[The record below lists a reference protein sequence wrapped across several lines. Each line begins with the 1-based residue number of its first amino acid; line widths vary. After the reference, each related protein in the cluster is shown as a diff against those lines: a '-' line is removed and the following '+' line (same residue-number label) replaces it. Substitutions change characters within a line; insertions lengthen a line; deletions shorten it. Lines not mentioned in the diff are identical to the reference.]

1 MTGVYIFAGCVLL
14 FLVYLVICM
23 NHTAKLRHMSGLLLE
38 MLECT
43 EWADILEMLK
53 CPEYVEAVV
62 NACGVVLEEAG

>member
-1 MTGVYIFAGCVLL
+1 MTEVYIFAGCVIL
-14 FLVYLVICM
+14 FLVYLIICM
-23 NHTAKLRHMSGLLLE
+23 QHTAKLRHLSGLLLE
-38 MLECT
+38 MLACT

>member
-1 MTGVYIFAGCVLL
+1 MTGVYIFAGCVIL
-14 FLVYLVICM
+14 FLVYLIICM
-23 NHTAKLRHMSGLLLE
+23 AHTAKLRHMSGLLLE

>member
-1 MTGVYIFAGCVLL
+1 MAGVYIFAGCVIL
-14 FLVYLVICM
+14 FLVYLIICM
-23 NHTAKLRHMSGLLLE
+23 QHTAKLRHISRLLLE

-43 EWADILEMLK
+43 EWADILKMLK